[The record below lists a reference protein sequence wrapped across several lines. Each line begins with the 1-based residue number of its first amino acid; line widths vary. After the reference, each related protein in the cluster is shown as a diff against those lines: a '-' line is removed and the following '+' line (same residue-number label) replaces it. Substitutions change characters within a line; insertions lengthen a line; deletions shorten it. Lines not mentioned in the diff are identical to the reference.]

1 MSEHLNLEKTALVL
15 IDLQK
20 GIVNRPQLEPYS
32 KEEILAKN
40 DRLLEKFKDTAGLI
54 VFVHVKNYGPETLT
68 PLTPLTDAN
77 TSASGPLPED
87 YSQFVFSLAY
97 DEEVKNKI
105 HVKKHNWGAFYG
117 TDLDVQLRRRGIVNI
132 ILTGVATTIGCDTT
146 AREAYQHGYNV
157 IAVEDAMTDFNGALH
172 TGIVNGI
179 FTRLGRVRSTEQVL
193 KMLQD

>member
-40 DRLLEKFKDTAGLI
+40 DRLLEKFKGTAGLI
-54 VFVHVKNYGPETLT
+54 VFVHVKNYGPET
-68 PLTPLTDAN
+68 LTPLTDAN

-117 TDLDVQLRRRGIVNI
+117 TDLDVQLRRRGIENI